1 MNINVKST
9 KVLKTG
15 TSDYG
20 EWKLVQVITDE
31 DVKYTTLAKE
41 ADQISLGVTLNISNL
56 DENDKGKSFKKF
68 EYVEGTAKPA
78 PTPSEQMTPAKW
90 DDKDRIT
97 RASIEGQVALKCLTE
112 LTIAGIKLEDCPDI
126 LSSALRAKIEGFMG
140 TTNPIPQAKE
150 EEAVKTDAPVDLDWL
165 KKSLNELQWADCGKY
180 LKEKYKV
187 EGTKISE
194 QVKQLNPLQADEF
207 TKEVKKRLEEIKSID
222 KMVKGERRISQKKR
236 KTSYR

>member
-1 MNINVKST
+1 MNINVKSA

-15 TSDYG
+15 TSGYG

-41 ADQISLGVTLNISNL
+41 ADQISPGVTLNISNL

-97 RASIEGQVALKCLTE
+97 RASIERQVSMKLACEIALDSA
-112 LTIAGIKLEDCPDI
+112 TIEEIIITATTIYEWI
-126 LSSALRAKIEGFMG
+126 SS
-140 TTNPIPQAKE
+140 
-150 EEAVKTDAPVDLDWL
+150 
-165 KKSLNELQWADCGKY
+165 
-180 LKEKYKV
+180 KEK
-187 EGTKISE
+187 
-194 QVKQLNPLQADEF
+194 
-207 TKEVKKRLEEIKSID
+207 
-222 KMVKGERRISQKKR
+222 
-236 KTSYR
+236 